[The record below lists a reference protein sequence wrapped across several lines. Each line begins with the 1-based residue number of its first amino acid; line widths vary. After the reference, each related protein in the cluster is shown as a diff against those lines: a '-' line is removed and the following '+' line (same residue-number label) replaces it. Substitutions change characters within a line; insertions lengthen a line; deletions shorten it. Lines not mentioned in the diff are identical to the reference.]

1 MTEAQAL
8 VELCKAGYSIE
19 DAEAELDEIKRQ
31 GLPLEVATKMLA
43 DTKRNEG
50 DTRVFELDEDGH
62 MVDRLV

>member
-8 VELCKAGYSIE
+8 VELCKAGYNVE
-19 DAEAELDEIKRQ
+19 DAEAELAEIKRQ

-43 DTKRNEG
+43 ETKKNEG
-50 DTRVFELDEDGH
+50 TSRIFELDKDGH